1 MLSSNPA
8 PISHSS
14 IQEQT
19 LDRIRDDIINGSL
32 PPGEPLRIDALATRL
47 GVSHM
52 PVREALHI
60 LTMEGLAERSPRR
73 GVVVSDLTAEAV
85 VQAYRTL
92 AALEAQVAGE
102 AAVMLSEADLA
113 VLDAI
118 QQEWLALP
126 PDAPRE
132 QYLALNRRFHNR
144 IELSSPNRWRD
155 EFSRQLRNYIYRLRR
170 SYPQAPRRLAAMAGE
185 HAGLIAV
192 LRARDVERAARLAQ
206 AHCLASQEDLLARL
220 AEGGAQT

>member
-1 MLSSNPA
+1 MNAAA

-14 IQEQT
+14 VQEQT
-19 LDRIRDDIINGSL
+19 LERIRDDIINGVL

-60 LTMEGLAERSPRR
+60 LAMEGLAERNPRR
-73 GVVVSDLTAEAV
+73 GVVVSDLTPEAV
-85 VQAYRTL
+85 IQAYRTL
-92 AALEAQVAGE
+92 AALEAEVAGE

-118 QQEWLALP
+118 QQEWLVLP
-126 PDAPRE
+126 ADAPRE

-170 SYPQAPRRLAAMAGE
+170 SYPQAPGRLAAMAGE
-185 HAGLIAV
+185 HAGLIAA
-192 LRARDVERAARLAQ
+192 LRARDVERAGRLAQ

-220 AEGGAQT
+220 AEAEATA